1 MKKNI
6 VEIIREELEAR
17 KDRSAWNKGVNLY
30 ALELLDNIDD
40 PEEIV
45 NTNLLSKALLNG
57 ASCWEQYS
65 DGGCALIYNGDI
77 AERLCTASE
86 LKKTRNGERNP
97 NSRENWLDCQAR
109 ALFQAENRI
118 RKIFAKHAA

>member
-1 MKKNI
+1 MKNI

-17 KDRSAWNKGVNLY
+17 KDRSAWNKGVTIY

-45 NTNLLSKALLNG
+45 NEDLLSKALLNG

-65 DGGCALIYNGDI
+65 YGGCSLIYNGDI
-77 AERLCTASE
+77 AQRLCNATE
-86 LKKTRNGERNP
+86 LKKTHNGERHP

-118 RKIFAKHAA
+118 RELFTQHAG